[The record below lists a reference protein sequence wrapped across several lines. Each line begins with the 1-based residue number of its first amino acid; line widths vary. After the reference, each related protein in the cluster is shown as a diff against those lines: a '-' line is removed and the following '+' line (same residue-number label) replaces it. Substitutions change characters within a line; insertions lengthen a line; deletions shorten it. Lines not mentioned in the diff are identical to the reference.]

1 MELAKILLNKIT
13 IMFIMIAIGFICAKI
28 KLIDKETNKKLSD
41 ILLYLVNPLLIFT
54 SFQMEFNQELFKNQ
68 MIAFGLSFLAM
79 SMAIV
84 LSFVFIRKKN
94 NPDFSIERF
103 AIIFPN
109 CSFMGIPLLSS
120 LFGNLGVFYLTA
132 YIAVFNI
139 IVWTYG
145 VIMISGKTSFKD
157 VLKQLCSPAII
168 AIVLGIIC
176 FVARIA
182 LPDIILEPL
191 NTVGSMNTP
200 LAMLIAGVA
209 LAGSSFKSALTSI
222 KTYYL
227 IALRLL
233 IVPAIFLACVFWLP
247 VDTEVL
253 LTVII
258 AASCP
263 TATITTMFALKFDK
277 NTSLSSNIFATTTLL
292 CLFTIPLIVLLA
304 GYMGVG

>member
-54 SFQMEFNQELFKNQ
+54 SFQMEFNKELFKNQ
-68 MIAFGLSFLAM
+68 MLAFALSFFAIGM
-79 SMAIV
+79 TIV
-84 LSFVFIRKKN
+84 LSFIFIRKKN

-103 AIIFPN
+103 AIIFTN

-145 VIMISGKTSFKD
+145 VIMISGKTSLKD

-168 AIVLGIIC
+168 SIVLGIIC
-176 FVARIA
+176 FVARIL

-191 NTVGSMNTP
+191 NAVGSMNTP
-200 LAMLIAGVA
+200 LAMLIAGAA
-209 LAGSSFKSALTSI
+209 LASSSFKSALTSI

-233 IVPAIFLACVFWLP
+233 ILPAIFLLCVFWLP
-247 VDTEVL
+247 IDTEVL

-292 CLFTIPLIVLLA
+292 CLFTIPLIVLFA
-304 GYMGVG
+304 GYLGVG

>member
-54 SFQMEFNQELFKNQ
+54 SFQMEFNKELFKNQ
-68 MIAFGLSFLAM
+68 MLAFALSFLAIGM
-79 SMAIV
+79 TIV

-103 AIIFPN
+103 AIIFTN

-145 VIMISGKTSFKD
+145 VIMISGKTSLKD

-168 AIVLGIIC
+168 SIVLGIIC
-176 FVARIA
+176 FVARIL

-191 NTVGSMNTP
+191 NAVGSMNTP
-200 LAMLIAGVA
+200 LAMLIAGAA
-209 LAGSSFKSALTSI
+209 LASSSFKSALTSI

-233 IVPAIFLACVFWLP
+233 ILPAIFLLCVFWLP
-247 VDTEVL
+247 IDTEVL

-292 CLFTIPLIVLLA
+292 CLFTIPLIVLFA
-304 GYMGVG
+304 GYLGVG